1 LIQAQARDAQ
11 QMVQV
16 LSTNTSIVSISTV
29 LGLCVVPHKAD
40 VEDWDLVRMLF
51 RSTPT
56 RGCVRR

>member
-1 LIQAQARDAQ
+1 
-11 QMVQV
+11 MVQV